1 MKKLTML
8 VSATAAIAVIGFS
21 TANAQVTT
29 SEVRITN
36 STFRTAHT
44 SNATANQTM
53 QWNQFTGTGGI
64 VKVAPGS
71 PNAISNGTVDL
82 SSTTN
87 VSNTLPTTNGGTGTN
102 SLPADQILIGN
113 AGGTAI
119 TGLGN
124 LTNGQLL
131 IGDGDGI
138 PAKTTLTAGAGISI
152 TNGAG
157 TITIASNINANQL
170 GITTTTDFVAG
181 QQDYTILP
189 PAGFTPSATSRLL
202 VTVRDSQNNGFIGTV
217 QDVDGTD
224 ANIHLSGTPQ
234 AGDVAGGR
242 IIVLWQNP

>member
-1 MKKLTML
+1 MKKLTTL
-8 VSATAAIAVIGFS
+8 VSAAAAIAVIGFS

-36 STFRTAHT
+36 STFRTSHT

-53 QWNQFTGTGGI
+53 RWEQFTGTGGV
-64 VKVAPGS
+64 VKVTPGS
-71 PNAISNGTVDL
+71 PNQIVNGTVDL

-102 SLPADQILIGN
+102 SLPSNQILIGN
-113 AGGTAI
+113 NGGTAI

-138 PAKTTLTAGAGISI
+138 PTPATLTAGSGINI

-170 GITTTTDFVAG
+170 GITTTTDFIAG

-202 VTVRDSQNNGFIGTV
+202 VSVRDANNNGIMATV
-217 QDVDGTD
+217 TNVDATD
-224 ANIHLSGTPQ
+224 ADIHLSGIPQ

>member
-1 MKKLTML
+1 MKKLTTL
-8 VSATAAIAVIGFS
+8 VSAAAAIAVIGFS

-36 STFRTAHT
+36 STFRTSHT

-53 QWNQFTGTGGI
+53 RWEQFSGTGGI

-87 VSNTLPTTNGGTGTN
+87 VSNTLATTNGGTGTN
-102 SLPADQILIGN
+102 SLPSNQILIGN

-138 PAKTTLTAGAGISI
+138 PTAATLTAGSGITI

-157 TITIASNINANQL
+157 TITIASNINATQL
-170 GITTTTDFVAG
+170 GVTTTTDFVAG
-181 QQDYTILP
+181 QQNYTVTP
-189 PAGFTPSATSRLL
+189 PTGFTPSSNSRLL
-202 VTVRDSQNNGFIGTV
+202 VTVRDANDNGFIATV
-217 QDVDGTD
+217 NTVTATD
-224 ANIHLSGTPQ
+224 ATIHLSGIPQ

>member
-1 MKKLTML
+1 MKKLTSI
-8 VSATAAIAVIGFS
+8 VSAAAAIAVIGFS

-53 QWNQFTGTGGI
+53 QWNQFSGTGTI
-64 VKVAPGS
+64 MKVAPGS

-87 VSNTLPTTNGGTGTN
+87 VSNTLATTNGGTGTN
-102 SLPADQILIGN
+102 SLPSDQILIGN
-113 AGGTAI
+113 TGGTAI

-124 LTNGQLL
+124 ITNGQLL

-138 PAKTTLTAGAGISI
+138 PTLATLTAGSGISI

-157 TITIASNINANQL
+157 SITIASNINAHQL

-181 QQDYTILP
+181 QQNYTITP
-189 PAGFTPSATSRLL
+189 PAGFTATSNSR
-202 VTVRDSQNNGFIGTV
+202 VIVSVRDANDNGFIGTV
-217 QDVDGTD
+217 QSVTATD
-224 ANIHLSGTPQ
+224 AVIHLSGTPQ
-234 AGDVAGGR
+234 VADVAGGR
-242 IIVLWQNP
+242 IVLLWQNP